1 MNAEDGTGGRETAL
15 RAVDFR
21 GDATIETVD
30 GASVVGFVFDLR
42 ETGSDAVLRLLPA
55 DGGTKVEI
63 PLSRIRRV
71 ELTGKD
77 AASGKTWENWIRR
90 YAEKKLAGESAGID
104 CEPIEPG

>member
-1 MNAEDGTGGRETAL
+1 VSAGERESAM

-21 GDATIETVD
+21 GDATIETTD
-30 GASVVGFVFDLR
+30 GEVVVGFVFDLR
-42 ETGSDAVLRLLPA
+42 EGAGDAALRLLPA
-55 DGGTKVEI
+55 DGGAKVEI

-90 YAEKKLAGESAGID
+90 YAEKKLAGEAAGID
-104 CEPIEPG
+104 CEPIEPS